1 SLLPATL
8 PPALRRYGTLA
19 EMDGREIQALLHEE
33 AVRALCD
40 IACRSGRVQL
50 FNGSTDDKGAH
61 SGRHIAIA
69 PVESSAGLMGYLM
82 FVATTT
88 SGFSPGEVALVQQE
102 LPLLRAD
109 MESAL
114 RVFVLDYLLH
124 ARGHSATEQHE
135 DWQQNIAQAL
145 SSVSMVSHEL
155 RTPLTAIKG
164 YAGLLQAYGTSA
176 LKEADAGEV
185 SNVAGRENGEVSEGI
200 DMTPARQ
207 HRYLDMILEEAQR
220 LEVLIADLLD
230 VSRLQSGQLALRYKQ
245 VDVRELCSRA
255 VSLARMRLGQHSRVT
270 LHCELPASLPSFQ
283 TDPNRLLQ
291 VLNNLLENAVKYS
304 PKGGR
309 VELIVRP
316 DMNER
321 RITFTVRDQGIG
333 IPATQQA
340 RLFKPFSRVES
351 PQTRQVQGAG
361 LGLYITSMLAKVMR
375 GTIELTS
382 GEGIGTSVSVSFL
395 LQSPEQ
401 PVECSDA
408 TFLPVQG
415 ATPVHVLSV

>member
-1 SLLPATL
+1 MRRRRSPGTMTISWRTTFEGIARRARQLVCCDAALLVVECLVPEWSHPLLSLLPATL

-220 LEVLIADLLD
+220 LEV
-230 VSRLQSGQLALRYKQ
+230 
-245 VDVRELCSRA
+245 
-255 VSLARMRLGQHSRVT
+255 
-270 LHCELPASLPSFQ
+270 
-283 TDPNRLLQ
+283 
-291 VLNNLLENAVKYS
+291 
-304 PKGGR
+304 
-309 VELIVRP
+309 
-316 DMNER
+316 
-321 RITFTVRDQGIG
+321 
-333 IPATQQA
+333 
-340 RLFKPFSRVES
+340 
-351 PQTRQVQGAG
+351 
-361 LGLYITSMLAKVMR
+361 
-375 GTIELTS
+375 
-382 GEGIGTSVSVSFL
+382 
-395 LQSPEQ
+395 
-401 PVECSDA
+401 
-408 TFLPVQG
+408 
-415 ATPVHVLSV
+415 

>member
-1 SLLPATL
+1 
-8 PPALRRYGTLA
+8 
-19 EMDGREIQALLHEE
+19 MEIEALLHEE

-50 FNGSTDDKGAH
+50 LNGSIDDKGTH
-61 SGRHIAIA
+61 FGRHIAIA
-69 PVESSAGLMGYLM
+69 PVESNAGLMGYLM
-82 FVATTT
+82 FVDTST
-88 SGFSPGEVALVQQE
+88 SGFSVGDAALIQQQ
-102 LPLLRAD
+102 LPLFRAD

-124 ARGHSATEQHE
+124 TRGHSAAEQYE
-135 DWQQNIAQAL
+135 DWQQNITQAL

-185 SNVAGRENGEVSEGI
+185 SNVEGREIGEVLEGI
-200 DMTPARQ
+200 EMTPARQ

-220 LEVLIADLLD
+220 LEVLIGDLLD
-230 VSRLQSGQLALRYKQ
+230 VSRLQSGQLALHYKQ

-270 LHCELPASLPSFQ
+270 LHCELPASPPFFQ
-283 TDPNRLLQ
+283 ADPNRLLQ

-333 IPATQQA
+333 IPAAQQA

-382 GEGIGTSVSVSFL
+382 GEGMGTSVSVSFP

-401 PVECSDA
+401 PDESSDA
-408 TFLPVQG
+408 PFLSVQG